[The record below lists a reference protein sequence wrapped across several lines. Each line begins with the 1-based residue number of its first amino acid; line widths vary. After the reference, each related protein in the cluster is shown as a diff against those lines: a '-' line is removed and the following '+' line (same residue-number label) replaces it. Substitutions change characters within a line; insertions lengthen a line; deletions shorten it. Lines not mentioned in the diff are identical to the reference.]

1 MLTLYG
7 RPDDILALPALRAAA
22 SVAARTSI
30 NLAVFVYQQIH
41 RLDRKHARQIVQV
54 LQRDG
59 LVAAQNAIHA
69 RLVPYLAYG
78 FQTPSCLRLIPALAV
93 HQTSQTCSE
102 LLRRL
107 TLYCHSSSYVTYTTV
122 IAV

>member
-69 RLVPYLAYG
+69 RLIPHFPNR
-78 FQTPSCLRLIPALAV
+78 FQTPSCLRLIPAFAV
-93 HQTSQTCSE
+93 HQASKPCSE

-107 TLYCHSSSYVTYTTV
+107 ALCCHTVQSYNAYTTV
-122 IAV
+122 IA